1 MRSMMENHSL
11 FLSVFICIGG
21 VVIAAWEILP
31 QVCVYSV
38 YDMCIVMVRYIAVKC
53 TKYIVFLV

>member
-31 QVCVYSV
+31 QVCVCMICVS
-38 YDMCIVMVRYIAVKC
+38 
-53 TKYIVFLV
+53 